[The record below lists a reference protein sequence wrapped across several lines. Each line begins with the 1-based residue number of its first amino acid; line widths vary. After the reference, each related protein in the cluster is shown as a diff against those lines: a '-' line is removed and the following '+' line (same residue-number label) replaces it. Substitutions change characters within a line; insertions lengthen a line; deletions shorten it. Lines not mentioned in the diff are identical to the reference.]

1 MENKGKNSSPQEKL
15 VTHWHFNNWK
25 LTPET
30 NQVHCGKQVKSL
42 EPKAVQVL
50 LYLAENKHRVISSQ
64 ELLDNIWQDV
74 SVNENVVRRLI
85 AQLRKTFEDTQENPW
100 FIATVPRKGYILKAP
115 AKKVI
120 PGKTHLPFYFIGL
133 LLFIAPLYWY
143 HLNNSNENYS
153 INNKATPFTSLVGR
167 ELTPNLS
174 DDGKYIVFSHA
185 LGDHNSYQLK
195 LQAVNSTASQNIK
208 GAIGSAFSP
217 SLSPSNK
224 LLAYADLATC
234 QIYLA
239 KLSPDLTQILE
250 QKAIYQCGKDT
261 LPFLTWSHDERILY
275 FNHQEPTTG
284 KLQLFQYSLDSGEVK
299 TIDLQFPQLSYG
311 FFKLAPHPTKNLWAL
326 FGRNDDTSSEVWLYN
341 LDDDSFRL
349 LYQTKSPSYN
359 LDWCGANGEHLLVG
373 DNNKL
378 IRLDIDNSKHSVIH
392 QNNSSYAYLTCATHS
407 NLLVY
412 ANRNRNSSLIQLQN
426 PSLNQPLVNSETFI
440 FRSTYSESF
449 PRWSNNSNRLAF
461 NTNRTGKWEV
471 WGSLDNSENLVPKPL
486 TNNRFDQPP
495 YIFGWSFDDNYLLI
509 NIKNRLALVTISS
522 GELSWL
528 TPENRNVNYASW
540 SSKPNQF
547 YISFF
552 DSKHLFQGEVNS
564 SEFKKTSVTNIAT
577 FSEYNNGED
586 ILYTKNTE
594 NGLWRYNFSSKTH
607 QLVTPQIPANSRIIS
622 INQDVYFHH
631 HGDEYQLA
639 KYNIANDKLT
649 DIFNNQHDQGHN
661 FSVSHDNNYIVYEV
675 LDNYQS
681 NLMLLKFD

>member
-1 MENKGKNSSPQEKL
+1 MENKGKYSSPQEKL
-15 VTHWHFNNWK
+15 VTHWHFNDWK

-30 NQVHCGKQVKSL
+30 NQVHCGKRVKSL
-42 EPKAVQVL
+42 EPKAIQVL

-100 FIATVPRKGYILKAP
+100 FITTVSRKGYILKAS

-120 PGKTHLPFYFIGL
+120 PGTTRLPFYFIGL
-133 LLFIAPLYWY
+133 VLFIAPLYWY
-143 HLNNSNENYS
+143 YLNTPNENYT
-153 INNKATPFTSLVGR
+153 IKDKAIPFTSLVGR
-167 ELTPNLS
+167 ELTPDLS
-174 DDGKYIVFSHA
+174 DDGKYIVFSHT

-195 LQAVNSTASQNIK
+195 LQAIDSMASQNIS

-224 LLAYADLATC
+224 LLAYADLTTC

-239 KLSPDLTQILE
+239 KLSPDLNQILE

-261 LPFLTWSHDERILY
+261 LPFLTWSRGEKFLY
-275 FNHQEPTTG
+275 FNHQEAATG
-284 KLQLFQYSLDSGEVK
+284 KFHLFQYSIDLGEVK

-311 FFKLAPHPTKNLWAL
+311 FFKLTPHPTKNLWAL

-341 LDDDSFRL
+341 LDDDSFRF
-349 LYQTKSPSYN
+349 LYQTKSASYN
-359 LDWCGANGEHLLVG
+359 LDWCGTNGEHLLVG
-373 DNNKL
+373 DNNEL
-378 IRLDIDNSKHSVIH
+378 IRLDIDNNKHSVIH
-392 QNNSSYAYLTCATHS
+392 QNNSSYAYLTCATKN

-412 ANRNRNSSLIQLQN
+412 ANRNRNSSLVQLQN
-426 PSLNQPLVNSETFI
+426 PSLNQPQVNSETFV
-440 FRSTYSESF
+440 FRSTFSESF
-449 PRWSNNSNRLAF
+449 PRWSNNSYKLAF
-461 NTNRTGKWEV
+461 TSNRTGKWEIWV
-471 WGSLDNSENLVPKPL
+471 SLDNSESSTLKPL
-486 TNNRFDQPP
+486 TNNHFDQPP
-495 YIFGWSFDDNYLLI
+495 YIFSWSLDDNNLLV
-509 NIKNRLALVTISS
+509 NIKNRLAVVTIDT
-522 GELSWL
+522 GELHWL

-540 SSKPNQF
+540 SKKPNQF
-547 YISFF
+547 YVSFF
-552 DSKHLFQGEVNS
+552 DSKYLFQGEVNS
-564 SEFKKTSVTNIAT
+564 SKLEKTSATNIAT

-594 NGLWRYNFSSKTH
+594 DGLWRHNINSKTNL
-607 QLVTPQIPANSRIIS
+607 LVTSKIPANSRIIT
-622 INQDVYFHH
+622 INQDIYFHH
-631 HGDEYQLA
+631 HGDGYQLA
-639 KYNIANDKLT
+639 KYNILEDQLT

-661 FSVSHDNNYIVYEV
+661 FSISYDSSYIVYEV